1 VLDESFF
8 HARVALTEEATM
20 AYVIFDLDGTVI
32 DSRHRS
38 MINADGSTNLAH
50 WFENNKP
57 EKIAL
62 DTLLPLA
69 NTMRLLHKLGHHII
83 VCTARSWAS
92 SPEVKAA
99 HEQFML
105 DNDLP
110 YDVVLHR
117 EEGNMESDASLKV
130 RLLGE
135 YFSVFGLTIE
145 TSGATFF
152 EDNLKVIEAMVARRV
167 TCIDANKSN
176 RRLAA

>member
-1 VLDESFF
+1 MSF
-8 HARVALTEEATM
+8 
-20 AYVIFDLDGTVI
+20 VIFDLDGTVI

-38 MINADGSTNLAH
+38 MINPDGSTNLTH

-57 EKIAL
+57 EKIVL
-62 DTLLPLA
+62 DTILPLA
-69 NTMRLLHKLGHHII
+69 NTMRMLYALKHHII

-105 DNDLP
+105 DNNLP
-110 YDVVLHR
+110 HHVVLHR
-117 EEGNMESDASLKV
+117 ENGNKESDASLKI
-130 RLLGE
+130 RLLEE